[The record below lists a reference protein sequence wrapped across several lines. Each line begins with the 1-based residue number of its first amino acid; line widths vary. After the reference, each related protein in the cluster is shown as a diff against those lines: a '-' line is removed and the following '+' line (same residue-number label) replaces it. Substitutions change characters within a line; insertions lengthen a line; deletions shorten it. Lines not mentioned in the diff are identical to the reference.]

1 MGKPFWKVLTVILL
15 VLVALYFCLTDE
27 MMFGLLI
34 YFVLPFPMRPSY
46 LMLLFWAITIGLVIA
61 YILWKKN
68 IGSNRWRWVVLFAM
82 EILGLI
88 CANVESRW
96 GSVPPKSGWFNLGLA
111 DCEVARRGVVFFAL
125 QLIATL
131 IVFFYF
137 RKNKCQ
143 QPPKPPKR
151 EFCGDV

>member
-1 MGKPFWKVLTVILL
+1 
-15 VLVALYFCLTDE
+15 
-27 MMFGLLI
+27 
-34 YFVLPFPMRPSY
+34 
-46 LMLLFWAITIGLVIA
+46 MLLFWAITIGLVIA
-61 YILWKKN
+61 YIFWKKN

-82 EILGLI
+82 EILGLV

-96 GSVPPKSGWFNLGLA
+96 GYVPVKYGWANLGLA

-131 IVFFYF
+131 IMFFYF